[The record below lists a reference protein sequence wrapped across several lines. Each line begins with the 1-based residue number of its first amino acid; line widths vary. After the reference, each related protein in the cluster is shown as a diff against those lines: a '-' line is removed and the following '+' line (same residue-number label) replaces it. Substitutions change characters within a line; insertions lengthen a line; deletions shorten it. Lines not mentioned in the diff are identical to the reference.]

1 MKEHNCNHDNHKM
14 IEPCPKKV
22 PIFKELSDEEILK
35 VAKMTKHIHFKKGQA
50 LLHEGE
56 KSDKLFIVNKGQVK
70 VSKFTVN
77 GKEQILYILTTGEFF
92 GELHL
97 FNHDEVNNFS
107 VYAIEDT
114 VICLLTKDDIDRI
127 MEANPEIALKLLRA
141 VTKRLAHIE
150 NLAQN
155 LATNDAEVRIVQM
168 ILEFCQKFGMK
179 KNEGIL
185 IELPITREEV
195 ASYVGVAR
203 ETVSR
208 KFSKFEDLGL
218 ITLSG
223 NKQIFVKNQLA
234 LREYLHLI

>member
-1 MKEHNCNHDNHKM
+1 MKKYSCNGDHCKPKK
-14 IEPCPKKV
+14 PCPTKV
-22 PIFKELSDEEILK
+22 PIFWSLSDEEILK
-35 VAKMTKHIHFKKGQA
+35 IAKMTKHIPYKKGQM

-56 KSDKLFIVNKGQVK
+56 KSDKLFIVNKGKVK
-70 VSKFTVN
+70 VSKFTVD
-77 GKEQILYILTTGEFF
+77 GKEQILYILTSGEFF

-114 VICLLTKDDIDRI
+114 EICLLTKDDVDFI
-127 MEANPEIALKLLRA
+127 MDENPEIALKLLKA
-141 VTKRLAHIE
+141 VTKRLAHTE

-155 LATNDAEVRIVQM
+155 LATKDPEIRIAHM
-168 ILEFCQKFGMK
+168 LLEFSQKFGTK
-179 KNEGIL
+179 KKEGIL

-203 ETVSR
+203 ETISR

-218 ITLSG
+218 ISLFG
-223 NKQIFVKNQLA
+223 NKQLFVKDQLA
-234 LREYLHLI
+234 LREYIE